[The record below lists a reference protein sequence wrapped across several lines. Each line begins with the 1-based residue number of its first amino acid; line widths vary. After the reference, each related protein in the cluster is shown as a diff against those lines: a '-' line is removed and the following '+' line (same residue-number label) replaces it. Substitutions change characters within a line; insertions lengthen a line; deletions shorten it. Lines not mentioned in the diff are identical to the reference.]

1 MTLPAV
7 LLVHNQYQQPGGE
20 DVVFEAEAAVLAE
33 RGHRVARFVV
43 DNDAIPAHPSPIQ
56 AIRLAAETTWSFRA
70 AARFQKILGRFQPDL
85 VHAHNTFPLISPAI
99 LAEAHGRGIGT
110 VQTLHNY
117 RLICPAATL
126 FRDGHVC
133 HDCVG
138 PAVPW
143 PSVRHACYRG
153 SATQSLAVATMLT
166 VHRARGTWT
175 RDVDVIVVLTEFAR
189 RQLAAGGLPEDR
201 LMVKPNFLAPDPG
214 PGTGRADSF
223 LFVGRL
229 DSLKGIATL
238 LEAWRFLDVPLRIV
252 GDGPLRPE
260 VEAAA
265 AQDPHITFLGRL
277 ERHGVIA
284 ELRAARAMIFP
295 SIWYEGLPMTIIEAF
310 ACATP
315 VIASNLG
322 GMSEMISDGSTGL
335 LFDPGSARHL
345 AEAVRWSNRHR
356 AALDRIGSAGRAE
369 YLRRYTSD
377 RHYDA
382 LMSIYARAR
391 ARIGGN
397 DGRADSAD
405 IRRGR
410 PA

>member
-7 LLVHNQYQQPGGE
+7 LLVHNRYQQPGGE
-20 DVVFEAEAAVLAE
+20 DIVFEAEACLLAD
-33 RGHRVARFVV
+33 RGHRVARFSV
-43 DNDAIPAHPSPIQ
+43 DNAAIPTQPSPMQ
-56 AIRLAAETTWSFRA
+56 AIKLAAETTWSFRA
-70 AARFQKILGRFQPDL
+70 AARMRRMIRLFRPDV

-99 LAEAHGRGIGT
+99 HAAAHSLGIGT

-133 HDCVG
+133 HDCIG
-138 PAVPW
+138 PTVPW

-175 RDVDVIVVLTEFAR
+175 RDVDIVVALTEFAR
-189 RQLAAGGLPEDR
+189 QQLAAGGLPAEK
-201 LMVKPNFLAPDPG
+201 LTVKPNFLAPDPG
-214 PGTGRADSF
+214 SGALRGEYF
-223 LFVGRL
+223 LFIGRL
-229 DSLKGIATL
+229 DALKGVRTL
-238 LEAWRFLDVPLRIV
+238 LEAWKSLDVPLRVV

-260 VEAAA
+260 VESAAA
-265 AQDPHITFLGRL
+265 ANPHLSYLGHLDHQD
-277 ERHGVIA
+277 VIA
-284 ELRAARAMIFP
+284 EVQGARALLFP

-315 VIASNLG
+315 VIASDLG

-335 LFDPGSARHL
+335 LAAPGDAARL
-345 AEAVRWSNRHR
+345 AALVRWSSEHP
-356 AALDRIGSAGRAE
+356 AALARIGAAGRAE
-369 YLRRYTSD
+369 YLRLYTAD

-382 LMSIYARAR
+382 LMAIYERAR
-391 ARIGGN
+391 PRTNSDGNSGDAIGV
-397 DGRADSAD
+397 
-405 IRRGR
+405 RG
-410 PA
+410 AWSD

>member
-1 MTLPAV
+1 VTLPAV
-7 LLVHNQYQQPGGE
+7 LLVHNRYQQAGGE
-20 DVVFEAEAAVLAE
+20 DVVFEAEARLLAD
-33 RGHRVARFVV
+33 RGHRVAQFVV
-43 DNDAIPAHPSPIQ
+43 DNAAIPVDRSPIQ
-56 AIRLAAETTWSFRA
+56 AIRLAVETTWSFRA
-70 AARFQKILGRFQPDL
+70 AARMRRMIQRFRPDV
-85 VHAHNTFPLISPAI
+85 VHAHNTFPLISPSIHA
-99 LAEAHGRGIGT
+99 AAHGPGIGT

-133 HDCVG
+133 HDCIG
-138 PAVPW
+138 QAIPW
-143 PSVRHACYRG
+143 PSVRHECYRD

-166 VHRARGTWT
+166 IHRARGTWT

-189 RQLAAGGLPEDR
+189 QQLVAGGLPPDR
-201 LMVKPNFLAPDPG
+201 LVVKPNFLAPDPG
-214 PGTGRADSF
+214 PGAGRGDQF

-229 DSLKGIATL
+229 DALKGIGTL
-238 LEAWRFLDVPLRIV
+238 LEAWGSLAIPLRIV

-265 AQDPHITFLGRL
+265 AGSPHITYLGRL
-277 ERHGVIA
+277 DRQGVID
-284 ELRAARAMIFP
+284 ELRTARAIIFP

-335 LFDPGSARHL
+335 LADPGDAVRL
-345 AEAVRWSNRHR
+345 AELVRWSSGNT
-356 AALDRIGSAGRAE
+356 AALDAIGAAGRS
-369 YLRRYTSD
+369 RYIKLYTAD

-382 LMSIYARAR
+382 VMAIYSRAR
-391 ARIGGN
+391 SRVGGEGN
-397 DGRADSAD
+397 DGNASGFDRAW
-405 IRRGR
+405 R
-410 PA
+410 P

>member
-7 LLVHNQYQQPGGE
+7 LLVHNRYQQPGGE
-20 DVVFEAEAAVLAE
+20 DVVFEAEARLLAD

-43 DNDAIPAHPSPIQ
+43 DNAAIATQLSPMQ

-70 AARFQKILGRFQPDL
+70 ATHIRRMIRLFRPDV

-99 LAEAHGRGIGT
+99 HAAARGSGIGT

-126 FRDGHVC
+126 FRDGHIC
-133 HDCVG
+133 HDCIG

-166 VHRARGTWT
+166 VHRMRGTWT
-175 RDVDVIVVLTEFAR
+175 RDVDVIVALTEFAR
-189 RQLAAGGLPEDR
+189 QQLAAGGLPVER
-201 LMVKPNFLAPDPG
+201 LTVKPNFLAPDPG
-214 PGTGRADSF
+214 PGAVRGEHF

-229 DSLKGIATL
+229 DALKGVRTL
-238 LEAWRFLDVPLRIV
+238 LEAWKSLDIPLRVI
-252 GDGPLRPE
+252 GDGPLRRE
-260 VEAAA
+260 VESAAA
-265 AQDPHITFLGRL
+265 AHPHLSYLGRL
-277 ERHGVIA
+277 NHQDVIA
-284 ELRAARAMIFP
+284 EVQGARAILFP

-335 LFDPGSARHL
+335 LADPGDATRL
-345 AEAVRWSNRHR
+345 ASLVRWSSEHP
-356 AALDRIGSAGRAE
+356 AALAKIGAAGRAE
-369 YLRRYTSD
+369 YLRLYTAD

-382 LMSIYARAR
+382 VMAIYAHARAR
-391 ARIGGN
+391 SNGVGNTGNAIGV
-397 DGRADSAD
+397 
-405 IRRGR
+405 RG
-410 PA
+410 AWSD